1 MEDEIPLQAKACG
14 SFLSTRMNTYLNIL
28 QNGLFVV
35 NTPDKSLLPKLDI
48 IAYPY
53 RRQFLEDK
61 IEKAGLTML
70 SPFVLPSS
78 YSAYPPLIK
87 ECLAHLECIVVDIHR
102 PNGSD
107 HYIVT
112 GRVIGASYDESLGD
126 NIDDNIDD
134 FRNRLVERI
143 FHHFGSSVN
152 DRSARFIGKVIPISV
167 HTITFELEN
176 KPSDG

>member
-1 MEDEIPLQAKACG
+1 
-14 SFLSTRMNTYLNIL
+14 MNTYLNIL

-87 ECLAHLECIVVDIHR
+87 ECLAHLECRVVDIHR
-102 PNGSD
+102 PVSSD
-107 HYIVT
+107 HYMIT
-112 GRVIGASYDESLGD
+112 GHVIGASFDKDLGNNFDEIRH
-126 NIDDNIDD
+126 N
-134 FRNRLVERI
+134 LVGRV

-152 DRSARFIGKVIPISV
+152 DRSIRFIGNIVPNSFR
-167 HTITFELEN
+167 TITFELEN
-176 KPSDG
+176 QPSNDS